1 MLNHPDII
9 KSLCSSDHPLRAFST
24 VCSLTAVD
32 GLAGTFPRESDI
44 TPSQLSP
51 HQGLVV
57 S

>member
-9 KSLCSSDHPLRAFST
+9 KSLCSSDHPLRVFSA

-32 GLAGTFPRESDI
+32 GLAGTLPRESDI
-44 TPSQLSP
+44 TPSQLSH
-51 HQGLVV
+51 HQDLVV